1 MLFSPIISNFPD
13 EKLGDEDGMV
23 TLVVTIE
30 LELLRIIEM
39 AIEKEEKE
47 VKEKEKKEIDVT
59 KEELSSVKG
68 DLEKLIKIF
77 MLLANINTITI
88 IIIKI
93 IIGPK
98 SPTISLNS
106 LFCC

>member
-1 MLFSPIISNFPD
+1 
-13 EKLGDEDGMV
+13 MV

-30 LELLRIIEM
+30 LELLRIIEI
-39 AIEKEEKE
+39 AIEKEEKEKE